1 MSISGYDAL
10 LKFIHDLLPKDSKL
24 PNTFSES
31 KKLLSGLG
39 MPYEKIDACV
49 NGCMLFR
56 KEHKD
61 KTACHICREPRYVQ
75 LDSEDSETRSRPIAR
90 KVLRYLPIIPRLQ
103 RLYLA
108 EESAKHMRYHKEGHH
123 ENPKLIIHPSD
134 AEAWKHFDREY
145 PEFAKEATN
154 VRLGICTD
162 GFTPFSFGTAP
173 YSCWPVFVTPYNLP
187 PGMCMKKENIFLSLV
202 IPGPDHPGKNLDV
215 YMQPLYD
222 DLEKLWSER
231 VVTYDS
237 YTKKTFRL
245 KACYFWSVS
254 DFPALGMVS
263 GHSTHGK
270 FACPVCLGG
279 LSAIWLAKGT
289 KYCWFDCHRQ
299 FLPVEHAFRRSLK
312 GFQKKKQVF
321 NLPPPCLT
329 GEQVHAQIK
338 ALVPNKGKGTHKFEG
353 YGKTHNWTRF
363 WFVEFAL
370 L

>member
-1 MSISGYDAL
+1 
-10 LKFIHDLLPKDSKL
+10 
-24 PNTFSES
+24 
-31 KKLLSGLG
+31 
-39 MPYEKIDACV
+39 
-49 NGCMLFR
+49 
-56 KEHKD
+56 
-61 KTACHICREPRYVQ
+61 
-75 LDSEDSETRSRPIAR
+75 
-90 KVLRYLPIIPRLQ
+90 
-103 RLYLA
+103 
-108 EESAKHMRYHKEGHH
+108 MRYHKEGHR
-123 ENPKLIIHPSD
+123 ENPELIIHPSD
-134 AEAWKHFDREY
+134 AEAWKHFDLEY

-187 PGMCMKKENIFLSLV
+187 PGMCLKKENIFLSLV

-222 DLEKLWSER
+222 DLEKLWSEG

-321 NLPPPCLT
+321 NPPPPRLT

-353 YGKTHNWTRF
+353 YGKTHNWTHVSGLWNLPYF
-363 WFVEFAL
+363 EKL
-370 L
+370 LLRHNICGE